1 MHLSLKD
8 KNMPTIEK
16 VAEKVEEASAPV
28 FKDSDEVTVLF
39 GYGKYA
45 PTHQHFIDNYTFTG
59 GIGRNIPYSVAKHW
73 HAGTRPDGK
82 PVTSRVKIQAILPNH
97 ATEADMIR
105 ATGIQKS
112 ISDAHLSALVSG
124 LDASQL
130 AKMLTPDQ
138 AKALAAK
145 LGK

>member
-1 MHLSLKD
+1 
-8 KNMPTIEK
+8 MPTIEK
-16 VAEKVEEASAPV
+16 PAEKTEEAATPA

-45 PTHQHFIDNYTFTG
+45 PTAQHFIDNYAFVG

-73 HAGTRPDGK
+73 QAGTREDGK
-82 PVTSRVKIQAILPNH
+82 PVTSRVRIQAILSNH
-97 ATEADMIR
+97 ATEADYIR

-124 LDASQL
+124 LDANAL